1 VPCNIFLS
9 STFAISQA
17 VLERNNEAT
26 EGREEKEEDAKEEEE
41 EEEEEEDK
49 LTPDQEHSLKVTATA
64 AGNIAAMPW

>member
-1 VPCNIFLS
+1 MVLCNIFLS
-9 STFAISQA
+9 STFAISQG

-26 EGREEKEEDAKEEEE
+26 EGREEKEEDA
-41 EEEEEEDK
+41 EEEEDK